1 MLFRSLQ
8 LAAAYVSFANQGLF
22 YDPTAILKVEAP
34 NGTVLLENS
43 PKPVPVL
50 KPTTAFLITDM
61 LKNVV
66 THGTGT
72 AAAIGR
78 PAAGKT
84 GTTDKRADIW
94 FAGYTPDY
102 VGVVWIGHD
111 ILTPM
116 PVDAFGGGYPARVWR
131 QVMTTAHEGK
141 PVRDFRQP
149 SGIVTATVDS
159 KSGLLPGPN
168 TPPEHRVTDM
178 FAAGTVP
185 TQTDDTHVLV
195 EVCAITGKLT
205 TDYCPDR
212 LTKVMIKLP
221 YNAPPSVRDY
231 DLRVPSEV
239 CDIHQ
244 EAWWH
249 NPDNGNGNWNGNGNG
264 EPWLPE
270 RPPGW

>member
-1 MLFRSLQ
+1 MGPASIIDDAPIKYGNWEAKNYDHGYRGLITMRTALTHSINVTAAKVMADGVGQADAFQFVRRFGIDLDPSKHGPAAALGGLHTGVTPLQ

-94 FAGYTPDY
+94 FAGYTPDRKS
-102 VGVVWIGHD
+102 VV
-111 ILTPM
+111 
-116 PVDAFGGGYPARVWR
+116 
-131 QVMTTAHEGK
+131 
-141 PVRDFRQP
+141 
-149 SGIVTATVDS
+149 
-159 KSGLLPGPN
+159 
-168 TPPEHRVTDM
+168 
-178 FAAGTVP
+178 
-185 TQTDDTHVLV
+185 
-195 EVCAITGKLT
+195 
-205 TDYCPDR
+205 
-212 LTKVMIKLP
+212 
-221 YNAPPSVRDY
+221 
-231 DLRVPSEV
+231 
-239 CDIHQ
+239 
-244 EAWWH
+244 
-249 NPDNGNGNWNGNGNG
+249 
-264 EPWLPE
+264 
-270 RPPGW
+270 